1 VRRRLLS
8 VLAAALLLAVGL
20 SACGARGGQ
29 ATTADSEGFYV
40 RAGEITYQVQLSRQL
55 NPYSV
60 EDRTYLT
67 GLPPGTTPPTPNEMW
82 FAVFL
87 WAKNQTDR
95 PAATTDTFDIT
106 DTTGVTYRP
115 ISLNPNVNPF
125 AWTRQLLQPLAT
137 VPAPG
142 SIASFGPTQGSEL
155 LFKVNSSVY
164 SNRPLTLVIHAAGQP
179 HPSTVTLDL

>member
-1 VRRRLLS
+1 VRRLLS
-8 VLAAALLLAVGL
+8 VLAAALPLAVGL

-40 RAGEITYQVQLSRQL
+40 RAGQITYQVQMSRQL
-55 NPYSV
+55 NPFST

-87 WAKNQTDR
+87 WAKNQTDT
-95 PAATTDTFDIT
+95 AATTSNSFAIT
-106 DTTGVTYRP
+106 DTQGTIYRP
-115 ISLNPNVNPF
+115 IPLNPNVNPF
-125 AWTRQLLQPLAT
+125 AWAPQLLQPLGT
-137 VPAPG
+137 QPAPG

-155 LFKVNSSVY
+155 LFKVNNSVY
-164 SNRPLTLVIHAAGQP
+164 SNRPLTLNIRAAGQLR
-179 HPSTVTLDL
+179 PSTVTLDL